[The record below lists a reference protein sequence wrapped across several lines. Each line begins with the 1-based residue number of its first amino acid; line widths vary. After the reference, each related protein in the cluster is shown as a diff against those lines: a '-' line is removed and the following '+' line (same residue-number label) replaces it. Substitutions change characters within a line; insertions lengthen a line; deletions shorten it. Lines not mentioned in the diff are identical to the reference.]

1 MISPPESFEFS
12 YMRSISSVTS
22 AAMDEEWRVFL
33 IVLGVA
39 VVILVLCCC
48 MCKYTQKRIGTKC
61 RSLFFFPGYDLC
73 VEFLEESLCPGS
85 SWVLF
90 LCLCFF
96 LCSKRKSDSES
107 RPQNGEEEKSKTSR
121 AANILTGVAA
131 TGHEMKTK
139 LAAGLQ
145 RNSDVEA
152 QVQNG
157 KEEGEKK
164 KNSKTSMAV
173 GLLTDAAVA
182 GGSLVKEKAKRIPL
196 PTSLLGR
203 KE

>member
-1 MISPPESFEFS
+1 MKGCL
-12 YMRSISSVTS
+12 V
-22 AAMDEEWRVFL
+22 VL
-33 IVLGVA
+33 IVLGV
-39 VVILVLCCC
+39 VDVILILCSCLEIGKE
-48 MCKYTQKRIGTKC
+48 CKYAQRRISTKC

-73 VEFLEESLCPGS
+73 P
-85 SWVLF
+85 
-90 LCLCFF
+90 CF
-96 LCSKRKSDSES
+96 
-107 RPQNGEEEKSKTSR
+107 EEEKPKTSR

-131 TGHEMKTK
+131 TGHEIKTK

-145 RNSDVEA
+145 RNTDVEA

-157 KEEGEKK
+157 KEEEGKKK

-173 GLLTDAAVA
+173 GLLTDAAAA

-196 PTSLLGR
+196 PTSFLGR